1 MTVHVK
7 RENTRIDRLNL
18 TFELGKRYRLVSFL
32 NEVYEGVY
40 NGHSGKEL
48 DIMPGNLH
56 LLISK
61 DYIARVDEIGVD
73 VK

>member
-1 MTVHVK
+1 
-7 RENTRIDRLNL
+7 
-18 TFELGKRYRLVSFL
+18 
-32 NEVYEGVY
+32 VYD
-40 NGHSGKEL
+40 GHSGKEL

-56 LLISK
+56 ILISK